1 MFCAGAARS
10 ALEALEQPELAGTR
24 AHALGPAKFSAK
36 SKLQDFRIAM
46 DLFEKQLASAQ
57 PNASRE
63 FEEET
68 LLATRMAI
76 HNQVTGLRL
85 WLQKSNLYR
94 YELVRQACNEI
105 KALQYVDD
113 PEDEDNF
120 YVSNEFLLVSI
131 TRPKETHDKALEVEI
146 CVSNAQQEL
155 ISRMS
160 AECNELR
167 RAIDGQDLP
176 LVVGILKHIV
186 FRARALLSL
195 HASETSKL
203 EAMSEYGYHS
213 KVVLELDKRRAELNY
228 EVDVATGRLV
238 YVLQITPPLPAVGR
252 ILLQYSNHAELP
264 SHQPGDLLALLQ
276 SMQVDCSTR
285 VITQTS
291 VKFGKSIGLYS
302 LEGGV
307 GVGGGGGGELLRPAP
322 QFGRLEHADRQV
334 LETLGVSFVQH
345 QHATN
350 RLLASCFEP
359 PPPEPKQEDESKV
372 KHLYAV
378 KVGCYPGG
386 LLLAVEVSGADC
398 STFDLYVDVDT
409 LSVNIEMEKDGTA
422 KMDLLMQTLSARL
435 KKTMRLPEIC
445 HLCVAVFS
453 ASARPRDAK
462 QPRLG

>member
-46 DLFEKQLASAQ
+46 NLFEKQLASAQ
-57 PNASRE
+57 PNSSKE
-63 FEEET
+63 FGEET

-146 CVSNAQQEL
+146 CVNNAQQEL

-176 LVVGILKHIV
+176 LVVNILKHIV
-186 FRARALLSL
+186 FRARTLLSL

-203 EAMSEYGYHS
+203 EAMSEYGYHGR
-213 KVVLELDKRRAELNY
+213 VVLELDKRRGELNY
-228 EVDVATGRLV
+228 EVDVATGLLV

-252 ILLQYSNHAELP
+252 ILLQYANHAELP

-276 SMQVDCSTR
+276 SMQVDTSTR

-291 VKFGKSIGLYS
+291 AKFGKSIGLYS
-302 LEGGV
+302 LEGDGE
-307 GVGGGGGGELLRPAP
+307 GGRELFRPAP

-334 LETLGVSFVQH
+334 LETLGVGFVQR

-350 RLLASCFEP
+350 HLLASCFEP
-359 PPPEPKQEDESKV
+359 PPKPKEGEEDESKV

-386 LLLAVEVSGADC
+386 LLLSVEVSGAEC
-398 STFDLYVDVDT
+398 SSTFDLYVDVDT
-409 LSVNIEMEKDGTA
+409 LSVNIEMEEDGMA
-422 KMDLLMQTLSARL
+422 KMDLLMQTMSARL
-435 KKTMRLPEIC
+435 KETMRLPEIC

-453 ASARPRDAK
+453 ASALPRDAK